1 MEESKNTFSRRQFVE
16 LLGVSAAGFGLVS
29 MAGCSGGDTSAP
41 AASGG
46 DTTGGGA
53 ADAITY
59 SLTADPRALDP
70 AYFDDGESAVV
81 ACNIHEGLYQYGAK
95 DAKVAPCLAVDLPEI
110 SDDGKVYTIKLRE
123 GVKFHDGAEFNA
135 EAVKKSIER
144 QLEPN
149 RNSDMPY
156 ASFVFGEKEAGNGVE
171 TVEAVDPTTV
181 KITLRAASTPFLKNL
196 AMALASPIVSPAA
209 IDAATPGQP
218 IAEPKGTVPTSSS
231 TGRRALR
238 SPSWLTTSTGEKP
251 RRSRTSCSRSSPRAT
266 RA

>member
-81 ACNIHEGLYQYGAK
+81 SCNIHEGLYQYGAK

-123 GVKFHDGAEFNA
+123 GV
-135 EAVKKSIER
+135 
-144 QLEPN
+144 
-149 RNSDMPY
+149 
-156 ASFVFGEKEAGNGVE
+156 
-171 TVEAVDPTTV
+171 
-181 KITLRAASTPFLKNL
+181 
-196 AMALASPIVSPAA
+196 
-209 IDAATPGQP
+209 
-218 IAEPKGTVPTSSS
+218 
-231 TGRRALR
+231 
-238 SPSWLTTSTGEKP
+238 
-251 RRSRTSCSRSSPRAT
+251 
-266 RA
+266 